1 MYVSLYILINTGIGI
16 GDIGIDKTIKSGVAY
31 LGAEKDPK

>member
-1 MYVSLYILINTGIGI
+1 MYVPLYILINTGLGI
-16 GDIGIDKTIKSGVAY
+16 GDIGTDKTIKNGVAY